1 MLLGTLGASLL
12 GNMLAKERKV
22 INRAGEG
29 IIRAGYGSNR
39 SSIKKRRIFNAASS
53 LTNFELQK
61 YYQNEP
67 LFNGVYSR
75 DNLPNK
81 IKSGVYVINLD
92 GYSCIE
98 THWIALYA
106 LNNSITYFNSFGG
119 KNIPK
124 EIKNFIGKKNKNL
137 YKYTSIWFN
146 NVRIFCTAFIDF
158 MLTGRRWTEFKNS
171 LKSQI

>member
-1 MLLGTLGASLL
+1 MTNEEMKDIMEQKGGFLSMLLGTLGASLL

-39 SSIKKRRIFNAASS
+39 SSIKKRRVFNAVSS

-67 LFNGVYSR
+67 LFNGIYSR

-98 THWIALYA
+98 TH
-106 LNNSITYFNSFGG
+106 
-119 KNIPK
+119 
-124 EIKNFIGKKNKNL
+124 
-137 YKYTSIWFN
+137 
-146 NVRIFCTAFIDF
+146 
-158 MLTGRRWTEFKNS
+158 
-171 LKSQI
+171 

>member
-39 SSIKKRRIFNAASS
+39 SSIKKRRVFNAVSS

-98 THWIALYA
+98 AHWIALYA
-106 LNNSITYFNSFGG
+106 LNNNITYFNSFGS

-124 EIKNFIGKKNKNL
+124 EIKKFIGKKKQTFIQV
-137 YKYTSIWFN
+137 YKYMI
-146 NVRIFCTAFIDF
+146 
-158 MLTGRRWTEFKNS
+158 
-171 LKSQI
+171 Q

>member
-22 INRAGEG
+22 INRAVEG

-106 LNNSITYFNSFGG
+106 LNNNITYFNSFGS

-124 EIKNFIGKKNKNL
+124 EIKKFIGKKNKHL

-146 NVRIFCTAFIDF
+146 NVRIFCIAFIDF